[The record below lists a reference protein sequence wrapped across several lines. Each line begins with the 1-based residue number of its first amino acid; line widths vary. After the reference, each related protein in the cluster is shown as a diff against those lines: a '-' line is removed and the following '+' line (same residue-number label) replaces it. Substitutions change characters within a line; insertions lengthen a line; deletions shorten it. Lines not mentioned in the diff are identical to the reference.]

1 VIGALRIA
9 RLELA
14 GRWTLW
20 LAAVSLGLLA
30 ALIPA
35 LANDPRLGE
44 VCMVGTVV
52 LSWIIAFAIGMSLL
66 GRPLH
71 DGRLA
76 FFFTRP
82 VHGATIAVGKV
93 IGGLL
98 LVAGTQMLLLVPS
111 LVTFRASELKGM
123 PTEMRLAYVL
133 ESSGALFAICMTIV
147 FLAAGLVVGILA
159 RSRSR
164 WFILDAIGGTT
175 AALLVVA
182 TFAQVNQAQRYAEL
196 NEWTPEQAGPMFFRI
211 DVLMRAL
218 AITGVLV
225 VFCAVTIA
233 IATGRTDRDR
243 VHRSLAI
250 TLWSSLAVAGVIG
263 IAVAHWGLV

>member
-1 VIGALRIA
+1 VIGALTIA

-14 GRWTLW
+14 RRWGFW
-20 LAAVSLGLLA
+20 LAAVGLGLLA
-30 ALIPA
+30 AVL
-35 LANDPRLGE
+35 PRLAGDWGLAD
-44 VCMVGTVV
+44 VCMVGVVV

-82 VHGATIAVGKV
+82 VHGVTIGAGKV
-93 IGGLL
+93 IGGLV
-98 LVAGTQMLLLVPS
+98 LVVGMQTLLLAPS
-111 LVTFRASELKGM
+111 ILLFDRTAE
-123 PTEMRLAYVL
+123 TL
-133 ESSGALFAICMTIV
+133 EFSGPVFAVCMTVV

-175 AALLVVA
+175 AALLAVA
-182 TFAQVNQAQRYAEL
+182 TFAQVNRAQRFAEL
-196 NEWTPEQAGPMFFRI
+196 DEWTPEQAKPMFDRI
-211 DVLMRAL
+211 DALMETL
-218 AITGVLV
+218 AISGILI
-225 VFCAVTIA
+225 VFVAVTVAIA
-233 IATGRTDRDR
+233 IGRTDRDR

-250 TLWSSLAVAGVIG
+250 TLWSSLAVVGVVG
-263 IAVAHWGLV
+263 VAFARWGLR